1 MNDERDNQQKSAPAW
16 WWRDKDF
23 LEQFSEPIF
32 SLAAYRYELGR
43 RYHIYQNKNL
53 QPRYKPL
60 SEIFI
65 GANNVVGSIKYELIR
80 CFDTE
85 TIDAG
90 ILIDPLP
97 RKLGKSGIKKF
108 NATHGGNWV
117 QTNVV
122 AWNLECPW
130 KRVAEMLKAQ
140 FEQQKVELGIKTDAQ
155 SRKIQKPKW
164 ELLEVWDNWWAD
176 IVTFK
181 TPEAHQRKTYE
192 IARSAKSFA
201 GPADE
206 FLETLREYG
215 YIK

>member
-1 MNDERDNQQKSAPAW
+1 MNEERDNQLKSAPPRW
-16 WWRDKDF
+16 WQDKNF
-23 LEQFSEPIF
+23 LEQ
-32 SLAAYRYELGR
+32 LGGLTVHQAAYHYELGR
-43 RYHIYQNKNL
+43 RYQIYQNKNL
-53 QPRYKPL
+53 PSHYKPL
-60 SEIFI
+60 SEILS
-65 GANNVVGSIKYELIR
+65 GASDIDGKIKFQLMH

-97 RKLGKSGIKKF
+97 RKLGKSGIKKI

-130 KRVAEMLKAQ
+130 KRVAQMLKAQ
-140 FEQQKVELGIKTDAQ
+140 FEQQQAELGIKTDAQ
-155 SRKIQKPKW
+155 SRKIQEPHW
-164 ELLEVWDNWWAD
+164 QYLEVWDNWWAD

-181 TPEAHQRKTYE
+181 TAEAHQRKTYE
-192 IARSAKSFA
+192 IARLAKSFA
-201 GPADE
+201 GPADV
-206 FLETLREYG
+206 FLKTLREYG